1 MQDKTETLNCPLSI
15 QEIEEQSVPSKK
27 TLTHMGSVVYSV
39 NHITMKE
46 YLTQMIK
53 KTEMV
58 EVILS

>member
-1 MQDKTETLNCPLSI
+1 
-15 QEIEEQSVPSKK
+15 
-27 TLTHMGSVVYSV
+27 MGSVVYSV